1 LVTALDL
8 TGRIDA
14 LREAPAFQTYRYVRE
29 RVLRMKELEARRGS
43 GIYEPSDYWREDLA
57 NFDYMLDASPL
68 IVQKLRHHCYHITGI
83 RVYDYRSNKDEA
95 QRRFAAK
102 LRSLVEV
109 GGRDLLVP
117 ESPALGGFGFSI
129 DGGLY
134 NIDTLKYYEV
144 LIGMREGAILDEFRR
159 GRERRVVWEIG
170 AGWGGFAYQFK
181 TLCPNVTYVIS
192 DFPEL
197 FLFSAVYLMTVFPGA
212 RVVFYD
218 GESADDLDGRWRDA
232 DFVFV
237 PNTLLDA
244 VRPERLDLTINMV
257 SFQEMT
263 TGQVEAYV
271 RHAFRLDCPFLYSLN
286 RDRSPYNPQL
296 TSVRSI
302 IRRFYW
308 PHEMSI
314 MPVNYKAMLGH
325 VDRDQAKRWRKS
337 RDKRD
342 LDYKHVIGWKR
353 VLA

>member
-1 LVTALDL
+1 VVTALDP

-14 LREAPAFQTYRYVRE
+14 LRDAPAFRTYQYVRE
-29 RVLRMKELEARRGS
+29 RVLRMKELEARRSS

-68 IVQKLRHHCYHITGI
+68 IIEKLRHHCYHITGI

-95 QRRFAAK
+95 QRRFVMK
-102 LRSLVEV
+102 LRSLVEI
-109 GGRDLLVP
+109 GGEELLVP

-129 DGGLY
+129 DGALY

-144 LIGMREGAILDEFRR
+144 LIGMREGAILDELRR

-197 FLFSAVYLMTVFPGA
+197 FLFSAVYLMTVFPDA
-212 RVVFYD
+212 RVVFYG
-218 GESADDLDGRWRDA
+218 GESTDDLDGRWRDA

-237 PNTLLDA
+237 PNTLLEA
-244 VRPERLDLTINMV
+244 VRPERLDLTVNMV

-263 TGQVEAYV
+263 TEQVEAYV
-271 RHAFRLDCPFLYSLN
+271 RHAFELDCPYLYSLN

-302 IRRFYW
+302 IRQFYW
-308 PHEMSI
+308 PHELSI
-314 MPVNYKAMLGH
+314 MPVSYGASL
-325 VDRDQAKRWRKS
+325 DRARAARDGSPGKYQDKS
-337 RDKRD
+337 D

-353 VLA
+353 VLV